1 MDILGLKPNEHAA
14 IVFGIV
20 GMIFGLISYRR
31 SKHSEALANE
41 GNERARRAEERTER
55 NELQA
60 RELAFAQ
67 RKREALKTLNEGEA
81 AILAARRK
89 MLALSSAALESGAT
103 EVIQPAEDFA
113 TSYETSLAGL
123 KGVRQMIESMNSSG
137 RSHEDLLLLIES
149 NMAKLEKLYDS
160 KLLAEEIGSFTDE
173 AERSIR
179 LHSVHREVA
188 RQLNQPPAAATQSNL
203 PTA

>member
-1 MDILGLKPNEHAA
+1 MDILGLKPNELAA

-31 SKHSEALANE
+31 SKHSESLANE

-67 RKREALKTLNEGEA
+67 RKREALKTLIEGEA

-89 MLALSSAALESGAT
+89 MRALSSTALEVGAA
-103 EVIQPAEDFA
+103 EVIQPAEGFA
-113 TSYETSLAGL
+113 TSYETSLTGL

-137 RSHEDLLLLIES
+137 RSHEELLMLIES

-179 LHSVHREVA
+179 LHSVQREVA
-188 RQLNQPPAAATQSNL
+188 RQLKQPPATG
-203 PTA
+203 T